1 MANRNTSGDEPPQK
15 VRIPVN
21 VNKRAGIDDGD
32 TTARTV
38 ENASGAQ
45 ANEEA
50 EAHQAGAREASA
62 VETDE
67 AESEAATWRD
77 RYLRM
82 AADLENTKKRLER
95 IHTDRALAT
104 QERLLRDL
112 LPLAD
117 NLERAL
123 GHATPAEQRSS
134 LYSGIELTL
143 KEFLATLEKHGVRRI
158 EALGEPFNPE
168 LHEAIGSSS
177 HATLPPGTVM
187 HVELPGYTFKGRLLR
202 PARVLVVAG

>member
-1 MANRNTSGDEPPQK
+1 MADRSPSGDERPK
-15 VRIPVN
+15 RVRIPVN
-21 VNKRAGIDDGD
+21 VNNR
-32 TTARTV
+32 
-38 ENASGAQ
+38 SGADDDVER
-45 ANEEA
+45 AADTAENVSEA
-50 EAHQAGAREASA
+50 EALEANGPQAG
-62 VETDE
+62 E
-67 AESEAATWRD
+67 AETATWRD

-95 IHTDRALAT
+95 IHAGRALTA

-123 GHATPAEQRSS
+123 AHASPAEQRSS

-143 KEFLATLEKHGVRRI
+143 KEFLATLEKHGVNRI
-158 EALGEPFNPE
+158 EALGEPFDPE
-168 LHEAIGSSS
+168 LHEAIGSAS
-177 HATLPPGTVM
+177 HPSLPPDTVM
-187 HVELPGYTFKGRLLR
+187 HVELPGYTFNGRLLR

>member
-1 MANRNTSGDEPPQK
+1 MADRSASRDEPRK

-21 VNKRAGIDDGD
+21 VKKQAEPGDAQGSDGANEQIEEAD
-32 TTARTV
+32 A
-38 ENASGAQ
+38 AQ
-45 ANEEA
+45 AVAEA
-50 EAHQAGAREASA
+50 EAPETGDAETEAS
-62 VETDE
+62 
-67 AESEAATWRD
+67 TWRD

-95 IHTDRALAT
+95 IHGDRALAA

-117 NLERAL
+117 NLERATA
-123 GHATPAEQRSS
+123 HATPSEQKSS

-143 KEFLATLEKHGVRRI
+143 KEFLATLKKHGVRRI

-168 LHEAIGSSS
+168 LHEAIGSGS

-187 HVELPGYTFKGRLLR
+187 HVELPGYTFNGRLLR
-202 PARVLVVAG
+202 PARVLVVAE

>member
-1 MANRNTSGDEPPQK
+1 MVDRSSSEDEQAEK

-21 VNKRAGIDDGD
+21 VKKRAGEAE
-32 TTARTV
+32 TASRTAD
-38 ENASGAQ
+38 EAGESGAAD
-45 ANEEA
+45 ANGADGATEA
-50 EAHQAGAREASA
+50 E
-62 VETDE
+62 
-67 AESEAATWRD
+67 WRD

-95 IHTDRALAT
+95 IHADRALTA

-123 GHATPAEQRSS
+123 AHAPPAEQRSS

-143 KEFLATLEKHGVRRI
+143 REFLATLEKHGVRRI
-158 EALGEPFNPE
+158 EALGEPFDPE
-168 LHEAIGSSS
+168 LHEAIGSSV
-177 HATLPPGTVM
+177 HATLAPGTVM
-187 HVELPGYTFKGRLLR
+187 HVELPGYTFNGRLLR

>member
-1 MANRNTSGDEPPQK
+1 MADRNSSGDERPQK

-21 VNKRAGIDDGD
+21 RNNRAETKDETEAAGP
-32 TTARTV
+32 TAEEVDAPETD
-38 ENASGAQ
+38 ASVSDEASD
-45 ANEEA
+45 EA
-50 EAHQAGAREASA
+50 EAEA
-62 VETDE
+62 TD
-67 AESEAATWRD
+67 WRD
-77 RYLRM
+77 RYLRL

-95 IHTDRALAT
+95 IHSDRALTA

-123 GHATPAEQRSS
+123 AHATPAERQSS

-143 KEFLATLEKHGVRRI
+143 KEFLATLKKHGVRRI
-158 EALGEPFNPE
+158 EALGEPFDPE

-177 HATLPPGTVM
+177 HPTLSPGTVM
-187 HVELPGYTFKGRLLR
+187 HVELPGYTFNGRLLR
-202 PARVLVVAG
+202 PARVLVVGG

>member
-1 MANRNTSGDEPPQK
+1 MADRNPSGDERPQK

-21 VNKRAGIDDGD
+21 R
-32 TTARTV
+32 
-38 ENASGAQ
+38 
-45 ANEEA
+45 
-50 EAHQAGAREASA
+50 RERSNTKDE
-62 VETDE
+62 VETPG
-67 AESEAATWRD
+67 AAAPGETDTEGAPAPEKAADWRD
-77 RYLRM
+77 RYLRL

-95 IHTDRALAT
+95 IHSDRAQTA

-123 GHATPAEQRSS
+123 AHASPAEQRSS

-158 EALGEPFNPE
+158 EALGKPFDPE
-168 LHEAIGSSS
+168 LHEAIGSGS
-177 HATLPPGTVM
+177 HPTLSPGTVM
-187 HVELPGYTFKGRLLR
+187 HVELPGYTFNGRLLR

>member
-1 MANRNTSGDEPPQK
+1 MGDRNASGDERPQK

-21 VNKRAGIDDGD
+21 RSKRAETKDETEAAGHPAEEVDAPETDLSVSD
-32 TTARTV
+32 ET
-38 ENASGAQ
+38 
-45 ANEEA
+45 EA
-50 EAHQAGAREASA
+50 EA
-62 VETDE
+62 TD
-67 AESEAATWRD
+67 WRD
-77 RYLRM
+77 RYLRL

-95 IHTDRALAT
+95 IHSDRALTA

-123 GHATPAEQRSS
+123 AHATPAERPSS

-143 KEFLATLEKHGVRRI
+143 KEFLATLKKHGVRRI
-158 EALGEPFNPE
+158 EALGEPFDPE

-177 HATLPPGTVM
+177 HPTLSPGTVM
-187 HVELPGYTFKGRLLR
+187 HVELPGYTFNGRLLR

>member
-1 MANRNTSGDEPPQK
+1 MAERNPSGNERPRK

-21 VNKRAGIDDGD
+21 GKTKD
-32 TTARTV
+32 
-38 ENASGAQ
+38 
-45 ANEEA
+45 EA
-50 EAHQAGAREASA
+50 EAP
-62 VETDE
+62 VE
-67 AESEAATWRD
+67 AERETTPAPDEEITEGADWRD
-77 RYLRM
+77 RYLRL

-95 IHTDRALAT
+95 IHSDRALMA

-123 GHATPAEQRSS
+123 AHASPAEQQSS

-143 KEFLATLEKHGVRRI
+143 KEFLATLKKHGVRRI
-158 EALGEPFNPE
+158 EALGEPFDPE
-168 LHEAIGSSS
+168 LHEAIGSGA
-177 HATLPPGTVM
+177 HPTLAPGTIM
-187 HVELPGYTFKGRLLR
+187 HVELPGYTFNGRLLR

>member
-1 MANRNTSGDEPPQK
+1 MADRSPSGDERPKK

-21 VNKRAGIDDGD
+21 ANKQAEADEDMETPAGTAD
-32 TTARTV
+32 TV
-38 ENASGAQ
+38 P
-45 ANEEA
+45 EA
-50 EAHQAGAREASA
+50 EAPKTNGPQAGKE
-62 VETDE
+62 ET
-67 AESEAATWRD
+67 ATWRD

-95 IHTDRALAT
+95 IHADRALTA

-123 GHATPAEQRSS
+123 AHASPTEQRSS

-143 KEFLATLEKHGVRRI
+143 KEFLVTLEKHGVTRI
-158 EALGEPFNPE
+158 EALGEPFDPE
-168 LHEAIGSSS
+168 LHEAIGSAS
-177 HATLPPGTVM
+177 HPSLPPDTVM
-187 HVELPGYTFKGRLLR
+187 HVELPGYTFNGRLLR